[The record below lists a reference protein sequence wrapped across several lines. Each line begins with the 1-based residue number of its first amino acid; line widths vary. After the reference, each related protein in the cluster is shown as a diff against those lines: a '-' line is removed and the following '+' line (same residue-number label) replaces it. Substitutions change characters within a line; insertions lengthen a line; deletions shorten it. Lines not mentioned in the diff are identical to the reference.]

1 MDSIKIPAW
10 LLEKQEPFP
19 LTERLQRNGG
29 VCSRGKN
36 NREGR
41 PVAVAP
47 AAGQV
52 SAACRHTSG
61 QVQADG
67 QDAGRSVDDREPAG
81 GAGGCNCFR
90 GKLSRAGFV
99 EKTINE
105 MARVMR
111 EEFFAGQIAA
121 RPGLL
126 QGIDPRVKVLTT
138 LFLIIVVGLMHHPA
152 ALIVFNLWIIWLALV
167 SRVPLRSFLKHVW
180 LVVPLFTGII
190 ALPSIFN
197 FIRPGDPLLTLFHF
211 GRQLHLGPWTV
222 PETLA
227 ITRQGVL
234 GALVLIIRVGAS
246 VSLAVLLTLTTRWPV
261 LLKTLNIIFVP
272 QMFITVL
279 EMTYRY
285 IYLFLQT
292 AGDMFVARKSRTV
305 GRSSTKEQRRF
316 VSGAMGA
323 LWNKAYA
330 VSEEVHAAMV
340 SRGYTGRPRALAV
353 FQLRMLDWLWA
364 GFMLAAGVFFLGG
377 DRILG

>member
-1 MDSIKIPAW
+1 MAVD
-10 LLEKQEPFP
+10 
-19 LTERLQRNGG
+19 
-29 VCSRGKN
+29 
-36 NREGR
+36 
-41 PVAVAP
+41 PV
-47 AAGQV
+47 AGQV
-52 SAACRHTSG
+52 SGACRH
-61 QVQADG
+61 A
-67 QDAGRSVDDREPAG
+67 AGRLSTAGRTTGPAVDSREPAG
-81 GAGGCNCFR
+81 EAGGCNCLR

-99 EKTINE
+99 EKTIDE

-138 LFLIIVVGLMHHPA
+138 LFLIIVAGLMHHPA

-167 SRVPLRSFLKHVW
+167 SRVPLRSFLKRVW

-190 ALPSIFN
+190 VLPSIFN
-197 FIRPGDPLLTLFHF
+197 LVRPGDPLLTLFHF
-211 GRQLHLGPWTV
+211 GRQFHLGPWV
-222 PETLA
+222 MPETFA
-227 ITRQGVL
+227 ITRQGAL
-234 GALVLIIRVGAS
+234 GALVLVIRVGAS

-272 QMFITVL
+272 QIFITVL

-292 AGDMFVARKSRTV
+292 ASDMFVARKSRTV
-305 GRSSTKEQRRF
+305 GRTSSKEQRRF

-353 FQLRMLDWLWA
+353 FQMRMLDWLWA
-364 GFMLAAGVFFLGG
+364 GFMIAAGVFFLGG
-377 DRILG
+377 DRILGW